1 MLCGMAKQNLLD
13 TNTANVVELIGNG
26 RIFRVPPYQRDYS
39 WSEEQWEDLWTDVA
53 DLANKPEDK
62 HYLGALVVE
71 AKSDREFEII
81 DGQQRLATISL
92 LALSIIGR
100 LETLSA
106 QGIDNSENK
115 ERSQAL
121 RSIFIGQ
128 KDPASLVEASKL
140 YLNENN
146 NTFYQDYLVQLKSPI
161 NPRGLEKSN
170 KLLWNCYEYFTRKIE
185 KLDFANDGEKLA
197 SLLSETIGRQLMFIR
212 IAVDDE
218 LNAYTVF
225 ETLNARGLELTST
238 DLLKNY
244 MFSRV
249 TIKADRDVL
258 QRRWKALISRV
269 TAPSFPEFLRYHL
282 LTKYPKVRTQRLFK
296 IFRDQIKSPQ
306 EVFSLLDELEPRA
319 EIFAALKDPTHGF
332 WQETPAARPYITEL
346 KLFRVR
352 QMTPVLFAAWE
363 NYSKDE
369 FVRLLKFISTV
380 SFRYNVISDLNTNSL
395 ETIYHEGAKAILDG
409 KSKSASDSSKDLR
422 RIYIDDDKFKSDF
435 SGFAVSGSGQ
445 SKKLV
450 RYILAKI
457 ESQMSNI
464 PRDPETDP
472 GSIEHILPEN
482 PAADWND
489 MFPEELWEQAIYR
502 LGNLTLLEVPMNR
515 AIGNRPYS
523 DKVEAYPSSA
533 YRMTQLVAEHAPED
547 WTPARLNSRQIA
559 MANIAAH
566 IWRSDFA

>member
-1 MLCGMAKQNLLD
+1 MAKQNLLD

-26 RIFRVPPYQRDYS
+26 RIFRVPAYQRDYS
-39 WSEEQWEDLWTDVA
+39 WSEEQWEDLWTDVSE
-53 DLANKPEDK
+53 LALKPEDK

-81 DGQQRLATISL
+81 DGQQRLATLSL
-92 LALSIIGR
+92 LALALIGR
-100 LETLSA
+100 LEQLSSN
-106 QGIDNSENK
+106 GIEELENK
-115 ERSQAL
+115 ERSMAL
-121 RSIFIGQ
+121 RAIFIGQ

-146 NTFYQDYLVQLKSPI
+146 NSFYQDYLVQLKAPL
-161 NPRGLEKSN
+161 NPRGLDKSN
-170 KLLWNCYEYFTRKIE
+170 KLLWNCFEYFSKKVAR
-185 KLDFANDGEKLA
+185 LDFAQNGEKLA
-197 SLLSETIGRQLMFIR
+197 GLLSETIGRQLMFIR
-212 IAVDDE
+212 ISVDDE

-258 QRRWKALISRV
+258 QRRWHALIARV

-282 LTKYPKVRTQRLFK
+282 LTKYPQVRTQRLFK
-296 IFRDQIKSPQ
+296 IFREQIKSP
-306 EVFSLLDELEPRA
+306 EDVFSLLDELEPRG
-319 EIFAALKDPTHGF
+319 EIFAALKDPSHGF
-332 WQETPAARPYITEL
+332 WQETPTARPFINEL

-363 NYSKDE
+363 KYSKDE
-369 FVRLLKFISTV
+369 FVKLLKFISTV
-380 SFRYNVISDLNTNSL
+380 SFRYNVISDLNTNTL
-395 ETIYHEGAKAILDG
+395 EPIYHEGASAILEG
-409 KSKSASDSSKDLR
+409 KSTSASDSAKDLK
-422 RIYIDDDKFKSDF
+422 RIYVDDDKFKSDF

-450 RYILAKI
+450 RYILAKLETHI
-457 ESQMSNI
+457 SGI
-464 PRDPETDP
+464 IRDPELDA

-482 PAADWND
+482 PSADWTQS
-489 MFPEELWEQAIYR
+489 FPEELWEQSIYR
-502 LGNLTLLEVPMNR
+502 LGNLTLLEVPKNR
-515 AIGNRPYS
+515 AIGNSPYS
-523 DKVEAYPSSA
+523 VKVEVYPTSE
-533 YRMTQLVAEHAPED
+533 YRMTQGVAEHAPEE

-559 MANIAAH
+559 LANFAAH